1 MTGWWRPAAEGLPVC
16 IVGACGGIGRATA
29 RLLVGSG
36 TKLVLIDK
44 DETALGLLARELD
57 AAAHTADFRQTET
70 IGAAMTAA
78 REKTPKIAG
87 LVVASGVV
95 DTTKLASLT
104 LARWDEI
111 LRVNLTG
118 VFLTIQA
125 AQSWISDGGAI
136 VTTSSLAASTGGVIT
151 GTAYA
156 ASKAA
161 IEAMTKS
168 VAQELAYRG
177 IRANCVSPGAIDTP
191 MTAPHPESAK
201 RAYEAAVPL
210 GRYGHAD
217 EAAAA
222 ICFLL
227 SRGAGYMTGAIVPV
241 NGGIRMV

>member
-1 MTGWWRPAAEGLPVC
+1 MTGWWRPAAETLPVC

-29 RLLVGSG
+29 RLLAGSG

-44 DETALGLLARELD
+44 DDAELSKLGRELGT
-57 AAAHTADFRQTET
+57 AVQTADFRRPET
-70 IGAAMTAA
+70 IAAAVAAA
-78 REKTPKIAG
+78 REVAPQIAG
-87 LVVASGVV
+87 LVVASGIV
-95 DTTKLASLT
+95 DTAKLASLT
-104 LARWDEI
+104 LARWDEV

-118 VFLTIQA
+118 AFLTIQA
-125 AQSWISDGGAI
+125 AQSWIVDGGVI

-168 VAQELAYRG
+168 VAQELAHRG

-191 MTAPHPESAK
+191 MTASHPLSAK

-210 GRYGHAD
+210 GRYGHA
-217 EAAAA
+217 EEVAAA

-227 SRGAGYMTGAIVPV
+227 SRGAGYMTGAIVPI
-241 NGGIRMV
+241 NGGMRME